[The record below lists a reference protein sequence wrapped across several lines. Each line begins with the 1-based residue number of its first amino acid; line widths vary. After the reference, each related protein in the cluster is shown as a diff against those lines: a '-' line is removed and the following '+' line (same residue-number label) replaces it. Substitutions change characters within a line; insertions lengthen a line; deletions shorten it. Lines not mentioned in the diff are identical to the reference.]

1 MTITY
6 RLSLQAWLSLA
17 ALALVVWLL
26 ISHSAALLELG
37 FVLLGALLLTLA
49 IRPFADYLTRYY
61 IPRAVTAMLMYS
73 GLLLLL
79 VLVGRLLV
87 PVVETEIAQVRQN
100 APQLWN
106 TVEAQLASLSFGG
119 VAPSTDAVVQNL
131 VQQIDTLFSS
141 AVGTVA
147 GLGRLLV
154 DGFALL
160 ILSYFFTTDTGW
172 NGRLLFWIPP
182 AQQPSVSQMLDHLQ
196 ERLTRWVW
204 AQILISLFFAVT
216 FGTGMGLMHVP
227 FALTIA
233 VVSGVLGL
241 IPYVGNIIALLFAT
255 ISALTISPALA
266 LWVVVLNL
274 VVGNVAAHILAP
286 WLYGRAMG
294 LHSAWMLLALLCGAK
309 IAGVMGVFFAVPVT
323 VIITAVLQE
332 TQLFSRAPAAAAPD
346 L

>member
-1 MTITY
+1 MTVTH
-6 RLSLQAWLSLA
+6 RVSLQAWLAL
-17 ALALVVWLL
+17 LALVLSVWLL

-49 IRPFADYLTRYY
+49 IRPFADYLNRYH
-61 IPRAVTAMLMYS
+61 IPRAVTALIAYG
-73 GLLLLL
+73 GLLLVLL
-79 VLVGRLLV
+79 LVGRLLV

-100 APQLWN
+100 APQLWDK
-106 TVEAQLASLSFGG
+106 VQAQLANTSLGDL
-119 VAPSTDAVVQNL
+119 VPSTDAIVQNL
-131 VQQIDTLFSS
+131 VQQIDTVFSS
-141 AVGTVA
+141 AVGTVT

-172 NGRLLFWIPP
+172 NGRLLLWIPP
-182 AQQPSVSQMLDHLQ
+182 IRQPSMSQMLGHIQ

-204 AQILISLFFAVT
+204 AQILISLFFAIT
-216 FGTGMGLMHVP
+216 FGTGMGLMRVP

-241 IPYVGNIIALLFAT
+241 IPYVGNIIALLLAT
-255 ISALTISPALA
+255 MSALTISPALA

-274 VVGNVAAHILAP
+274 IVGNVAAHILAP

-309 IAGVMGVFFAVPVT
+309 VAGVMGVFFAVPVT
-323 VIITAVLQE
+323 VMLTAVLQE
-332 TQLFSRAPAAAAPD
+332 TQLLRREPLVAATDP
-346 L
+346 

>member
-6 RLSLQAWLSLA
+6 RVSLQAWLALV
-17 ALALVVWLL
+17 ALALMVWLL

-61 IPRAVTAMLMYS
+61 IPRAVTAMVMY
-73 GLLLLL
+73 GVLLL
-79 VLVGRLLV
+79 VLVLMGQLLV

-100 APQLWN
+100 APQLWDN
-106 TVEAQLASLSFGG
+106 VQTQLANMSLGD
-119 VAPSTDAVVQNL
+119 VVPSTDAVVQNL
-131 VQQIDTLFSS
+131 VQQINTVFSS
-141 AVGTVA
+141 AVGTVT

-172 NGRLLFWIPP
+172 NGRLLLWVPP
-182 AQQPSVSQMLDHLQ
+182 ARQPGITQMLDHIQ

-204 AQILISLFFAVT
+204 AQILISLFFAIT

-274 VVGNVAAHILAP
+274 IVGNVAAHILAP

-309 IAGVMGVFFAVPVT
+309 VAGVMGVFFAVPVT
-323 VIITAVLQE
+323 VMITAVLQE
-332 TQLFSRAPAAAAPD
+332 TQLLNYEPVAAETH